1 MAISYS
7 NFLTQVR
14 NYTEVDSNV
23 LSDTLLDQFIR
34 NVELDIAGKVDYDD
48 LRKYATT
55 STITAQRFL
64 SMPSDLIYLR
74 SVQII
79 NSNVRDFLEKRDTSF
94 MSEYQSNPVESKTFT
109 VTVVSGNP
117 IDHPYYNV
125 GSTNKYGID
134 GSTATANVTLN
145 LAEGGTYRFDQ
156 SDSSNDGHPLRFSTT
171 PNGTHGGG
179 TEYTTGVTT
188 NGVPGTSGAY
198 TEITVATDAP
208 TLYYYCTN
216 HSAMGWTANTPSGT
230 TGAPKYYANWDDQN
244 IVLAPTPD
252 QAYTV
257 QINYIIDPP
266 HFSSTNNTFLS
277 TYQDQLLLYG
287 VLSECFSYL
296 KGPMDMYKLYLDK
309 YNESTQGF
317 AMQQMGNRR
326 RGQYEE
332 GVPRIPIQSP
342 SP

>member
-1 MAISYS
+1 MAITHA

-23 LSDTLLDQFIR
+23 LSDTLIDQFIR
-34 NVELDIAGKVDYDD
+34 NTELDIAGKVDYDD

-55 STITAQRFL
+55 STIASQRYL

-74 SVQII
+74 SVQIT
-79 NSNVRDFLEKRDTSF
+79 NAGVRDFLEKRDTSF
-94 MSEYQSNPVESKTFT
+94 ISEFNPSE
-109 VTVVSGNP
+109 
-117 IDHPYYNV
+117 
-125 GSTNKYGID
+125 
-134 GSTATANVTLN
+134 
-145 LAEGGTYRFDQ
+145 
-156 SDSSNDGHPLRFSTT
+156 
-171 PNGTHGGG
+171 
-179 TEYTTGVTT
+179 TE
-188 NGVPGTSGAY
+188 A
-198 TEITVATDAP
+198 
-208 TLYYYCTN
+208 
-216 HSAMGWTANTPSGT
+216 
-230 TGAPKYYANWDDQN
+230 APKYYANWDDQN
-244 IVLAPTPD
+244 IVLAPTPNA
-252 QAYTV
+252 AYTI
-257 QINYIIDPP
+257 QINNINDPP
-266 HFSSTNNTFLS
+266 HFTSSNNTFLS

-287 VLSECFSYL
+287 VLAECFSYL

>member
-1 MAISYS
+1 MAITHA

-23 LSDTLLDQFIR
+23 LSDTLIDQFIR
-34 NVELDIAGKVDYDD
+34 NTELDIASKVDYDD

-55 STITAQRFL
+55 STIASQRYL

-74 SVQII
+74 SVQIT
-79 NSNVRDFLEKRDTSF
+79 NAGVRDFLEKRDTSF
-94 MSEYQSNPVESKTFT
+94 ISEFNPSE
-109 VTVVSGNP
+109 
-117 IDHPYYNV
+117 
-125 GSTNKYGID
+125 
-134 GSTATANVTLN
+134 
-145 LAEGGTYRFDQ
+145 
-156 SDSSNDGHPLRFSTT
+156 
-171 PNGTHGGG
+171 
-179 TEYTTGVTT
+179 TE
-188 NGVPGTSGAY
+188 A
-198 TEITVATDAP
+198 
-208 TLYYYCTN
+208 
-216 HSAMGWTANTPSGT
+216 
-230 TGAPKYYANWDDQN
+230 APKYYANWDDQN
-244 IVLAPTPD
+244 IVLAPTPNA
-252 QAYTV
+252 AYTI

-266 HFSSTNNTFLS
+266 HFTSSDSTFLS
-277 TYQDQLLLYG
+277 TYQDQLLVYG
-287 VLSECFSYL
+287 VLAECFSYL

>member
-1 MAISYS
+1 MAIPHA

-23 LSDTLLDQFIR
+23 LSDTLIDQFIR
-34 NVELDIAGKVDYDD
+34 NAELDIAGKVDYDD

-55 STITAQRFL
+55 STIASQRYL

-74 SVQII
+74 SVQIT
-79 NSNVRDFLEKRDTSF
+79 NSGVRDFLEKRDTSF
-94 MSEYQSNPVESKTFT
+94 ISEFNPSE
-109 VTVVSGNP
+109 
-117 IDHPYYNV
+117 
-125 GSTNKYGID
+125 
-134 GSTATANVTLN
+134 
-145 LAEGGTYRFDQ
+145 
-156 SDSSNDGHPLRFSTT
+156 
-171 PNGTHGGG
+171 
-179 TEYTTGVTT
+179 TE
-188 NGVPGTSGAY
+188 A
-198 TEITVATDAP
+198 
-208 TLYYYCTN
+208 
-216 HSAMGWTANTPSGT
+216 
-230 TGAPKYYANWDDQN
+230 APKYYANWDDQN
-244 IVLAPTPD
+244 IVLAPTPNA
-252 QAYTV
+252 AYTI

-266 HFSSTNNTFLS
+266 HFTSSNSTFLS

-287 VLSECFSYL
+287 VLAECFSYL

-317 AMQQMGNRR
+317 AMQQMGSRR